1 MAWRKASGFLPAG
14 NNGKP
19 AIKTH
24 RLKNQIAVILAI
36 VALFTGICHGNWED
50 DWLASYSA
58 SGPSYVQGNQRSYYS
73 GGGFSARWP
82 STSDPLLTVST
93 PRMKMG
99 CGGIDLFMGG
109 MSFMNVN
116 YLVQK
121 LQSIMTAAPAA
132 AFDIALKTLAPQV
145 AATLKEL
152 EAIADRLNQLQLN
165 DCTASKAM
173 VATLMSPVAS
183 ATGNANLQKEIATDI
198 TDFQTTSGFNNL
210 YANVQSDIGNII
222 SAAQGGKP
230 AANNNIQTSSTTMT
244 SGCPADYM
252 SIFGGGSVLDNI
264 AALKNIDLGYVMM
277 MRGFIGDVWV
287 APPATTG
294 STFQAT
300 YIKPCDKDKNIQ
312 NFFVG
317 DIEVRASGTGAA
329 CSPVTD
335 TNRNLYTYTGQIM
348 SDIASNMKA
357 GTQLSAT
364 DLNFAS
370 SLSLTIMPMLQTA
383 VASGTDTMVIGQLS
397 DIAAKEYAFAM
408 LSDLFSRNAQMIA
421 QAHSISSATNG
432 VSSGHDPSTCI
443 LTQFK
448 GVETQL
454 QSLEDTMGKVATDL
468 RAELVKSATDL
479 NSMQSVT
486 DNARKMGEIVD
497 QELSKRFGRG
507 IARHVSGG

>member
-1 MAWRKASGFLPAG
+1 
-14 NNGKP
+14 
-19 AIKTH
+19 
-24 RLKNQIAVILAI
+24 
-36 VALFTGICHGNWED
+36 
-50 DWLASYSA
+50 
-58 SGPSYVQGNQRSYYS
+58 
-73 GGGFSARWP
+73 
-82 STSDPLLTVST
+82 
-93 PRMKMG
+93 MKMG

-109 MSFMNVN
+109 MSFMNIQ

-152 EAIADRLNQLQLN
+152 EALADRLNQLQLN

-173 VATLMSPVAS
+173 VATLMSPIAS
-183 ATGNANLQKEIATDI
+183 ATGNQALQKEVATDI
-198 TDFQTTSGFNNL
+198 TDFQTSSGFNNL
-210 YANVQSDIGNII
+210 YTNVQQDIGNII
-222 SAAQGGKP
+222 TAASGGKP
-230 AANNNIQTSSTTMT
+230 AAGNNIQNSATQSTA
-244 SGCPADYM
+244 GCPADYM

-264 AALKNIDLGYVMM
+264 ATLKNIDLGYVQM

-287 APPATTG
+287 DPPATTQ
-294 STFQAT
+294 SVFQAT

-317 DIEVRASGTGAA
+317 DIEARASGTGSSCTA
-329 CSPVTD
+329 VTD
-335 TNRNLYTYTGQIM
+335 VNRNLYTYTGQIM
-348 SDIASNMKA
+348 SDIVSNMKVVTA
-357 GTQLSAT
+357 LPTT
-364 DLNFAS
+364 DLNFANT
-370 SLSLTIMPMLQTA
+370 LSLTIMPILQAA
-383 VASGTDTMVIGQLS
+383 VASGTDGMVVGQLS
-397 DIAAKEYAFAM
+397 DIAAKEFAFAM

-432 VSSGHDPSTCI
+432 SSAGNGPNTCVI
-443 LTQFK
+443 TQFK

-454 QSLEDTMGKVATDL
+454 QALEDTMGRVATDL

-486 DNARKMGEIVD
+486 DNARKMGQIVD

-507 IARHVSGG
+507 IATHVSKT

>member
-1 MAWRKASGFLPAG
+1 MEWRKASCFLSAG
-14 NNGKP
+14 NNRKPLMGRLKHP
-19 AIKTH
+19 AIV
-24 RLKNQIAVILAI
+24 IFAV
-36 VALFTGICHGNWED
+36 VALFSGICYGNWED
-50 DWLASYSA
+50 DWLSSYSA

-82 STSDPLLTVST
+82 STSDPLLTIST

-152 EAIADRLNQLQLN
+152 EALADRLNQLQLD
-165 DCTASKAM
+165 DCKASKAM

-183 ATGNANLQKEIATDI
+183 ATGNAKLQAETASDI
-198 TDFQTTSGFNNL
+198 TDFMTSSGLNNL
-210 YANVQSDIGNII
+210 YANIQTDIGNIVT
-222 SAAQGGKP
+222 AAQGNKP
-230 AANNNIQTSSTTMT
+230 AAGNDIQTSSTAMT

-264 AALKNIDLGYVMM
+264 ATLKNIDLGYVTM

-287 APPATTG
+287 DPPAATG

-300 YIKPCDKDKNIQ
+300 YIKPCDKNKNIQ
-312 NFFVG
+312 NFFAG
-317 DIEVRASGTGAA
+317 DIEVRASGTGTS
-329 CSPVTD
+329 CSAVTD

-348 SDIASNMKA
+348 SNIVSNMKSGNA
-357 GTQLSAT
+357 LGTTEQ
-364 DLNFAS
+364 NFANT
-370 SLSLTIMPMLQTA
+370 LSLTIIPMLKSA
-383 VASGTDTMVIGQLS
+383 VASGTDGMVVGQLS

-408 LSDLFSRNAQMIA
+408 LSDLFARNAQMIA

-432 VSSGHDPSTCI
+432 SSSGHDPNTCI

-454 QSLEDTMGKVATDL
+454 QALEDAMGKVVGDL
-468 RAELVKSATDL
+468 RTELIKSANDL
-479 NSMQSVT
+479 NSMQAVS

-497 QELSKRFGRG
+497 QELSRRFGRG
-507 IARHVSGG
+507 IANHVSKT